1 MGALIPKSFIYT
13 QIRIKKRIKVCFYWI
28 LFTVDNDKYYQ
39 FKDFPGVNIQT
50 LWTLLYLMSKIS
62 AEGYWVLCRIS
73 SVMLYE
79 PVFRILST
87 NFVVLLFFLY
97 WFYFSLLNYEL
108 LLIDHMLL
116 QCPIPVNWVW
126 MWRFYQCF
134 FSVKL
139 SSSIQTNTWHLD
151 YHI

>member
-1 MGALIPKSFIYT
+1 MNITLFNV
-13 QIRIKKRIKVCFYWI
+13 KKFPLRVIEFYVG
-28 LFTVDNDKYYQ
+28 F
-39 FKDFPGVNIQT
+39 
-50 LWTLLYLMSKIS
+50 LL
-62 AEGYWVLCRIS
+62 LCYMNQS
-73 SVMLYE
+73 LE
-79 PVFRILST
+79 LST

-134 FSVKL
+134 FFCQIKL
-139 SSSIQTNTWHLD
+139 IHSDKYLTPWLSHLKFAFSPQNFTNSKIYITFDIFFLYLIW
-151 YHI
+151 

>member
-1 MGALIPKSFIYT
+1 MNITLFNV
-13 QIRIKKRIKVCFYWI
+13 KK
-28 LFTVDNDKYYQ
+28 
-39 FKDFPGVNIQT
+39 FP
-50 LWTLLYLMSKIS
+50 LR
-62 AEGYWVLCRIS
+62 GYWVLCRIS

-126 MWRFYQCF
+126 MWRFYQWF
-134 FSVKL
+134 FFCQIKL
-139 SSSIQTNTWHLD
+139 IHSDKYLTPWLSHLKFAFPPQNFTNSKIYIIHLI
-151 YHI
+151 YSFCIWFGNQW

>member
-1 MGALIPKSFIYT
+1 
-13 QIRIKKRIKVCFYWI
+13 
-28 LFTVDNDKYYQ
+28 
-39 FKDFPGVNIQT
+39 
-50 LWTLLYLMSKIS
+50 
-62 AEGYWVLCRIS
+62 
-73 SVMLYE
+73 MLYE

-126 MWRFYQCF
+126 MWRFYQWF
-134 FSVKL
+134 FFCQIKL
-139 SSSIQTNTWHLD
+139 IHSDKYLTPWLSHLKFAFSPQNFTNSKI
-151 YHI
+151 YIHIWYILFVSDLVINDNFQKYYFVVLLWIEVACIFCDV